1 MFRFFLLAATAFLA
15 AAQCPVL
22 HTKTGLRKT
31 INGGKTVTLTVKV
44 TNRGATFNDGGFAL
58 QLPSNV
64 AYKSVRVSPKLTT
77 SPSFEQDDNGMVA
90 WAGIAM
96 HAKKTRTF
104 RVKLAFDKC
113 AGDDPVP
120 SKHNKTT
127 KAHRELFGGSSMF
140 STGIG
145 VVTFTGPIN
154 DMQCMVSKTVP
165 VSHGVKATDGALGT
179 RAPRSCSP
187 AILLVTLS
195 PTNTTCP
202 RCTCVGPRQP
212 PTASLPSLPRPVCH
226 ATCRQPRQACTTSLA
241 AGSLTRAN
249 SSAVTRCA
257 RTRLELIP

>member
-44 TNRGATFNDGGFAL
+44 TNRGSAFNDGGFAL
-58 QLPSNV
+58 QLSFGV
-64 AYKSVRVSPKLTT
+64 AYKSVKISPKLATAPT
-77 SPSFEQDDNGMVA
+77 FEQDDNGMVV

-127 KAHRELFGGSSMF
+127 KAHRELFDGSSMF

-145 VVTFTGPIN
+145 VATFTGPID

-165 VSHGVKATDGALGT
+165 VSHGVKATDGALGG
-179 RAPRSCSP
+179 RHAARLYAHP
-187 AILLVTLS
+187 ALLLVRHLHRHNNILQVHVRRPKMATD
-195 PTNTTCP
+195 CP
-202 RCTCVGPRQP
+202 P
-212 PTASLPSLPRPVCH
+212 PTPPGR
-226 ATCRQPRQACTTSLA
+226 RM
-241 AGSLTRAN
+241 
-249 SSAVTRCA
+249 
-257 RTRLELIP
+257 